1 MNIECQTSKYVV
13 GGSID
18 IGIGTE
24 SNGSKPYIHIQNSSE
39 KLSIYLG
46 SLGEVKSS
54 TVRLARDPR
63 VGSDFNV
70 SEEDTKAVIQP
81 MLELMAIAEV
91 AKFPNENVPI
101 VSIFGGKMVFRP
113 FFN

>member
-1 MNIECQTSKYVV
+1 M
-13 GGSID
+13 
-18 IGIGTE
+18 
-24 SNGSKPYIHIQNSSE
+24 
-39 KLSIYLG
+39 
-46 SLGEVKSS
+46 
-54 TVRLARDPR
+54 
-63 VGSDFNV
+63 GSDFNV

-113 FFN
+113 FFY